1 MKNTVIFLDTNIV
14 IDYLQNREPFVKY
27 ARSIFELCAN
37 GKISASISSQSIT
50 DIFYI
55 LRKDFTVSERKDMLL
70 DICIMIDVVG
80 ADKTMVVNA
89 LMNEKFD
96 DLEDCIQA
104 ECAKAA
110 GADYIITRNI
120 KDFASSSIKPIL
132 PEDFLK
138 LTEE

>member
-1 MKNTVIFLDTNIV
+1 MKNITIFLDTNVV
-14 IDYLQNREPFVKY
+14 IDYLQKREPFAKY
-27 ARSIFELCAN
+27 ATNIFDLCAD
-37 GKISASISSQSIT
+37 KKVSVSISSQSVA

-55 LRKDFTVSERKDMLL
+55 LRKDYTVSERKYMLRG
-70 DICIMIDVVG
+70 ICKMIGIVG
-80 ADKTMVVNA
+80 ADKKMVINA
-89 LMNEKFD
+89 LMNENFD

-110 GADYIITRNI
+110 GAKYIITRNI
-120 KDFASSSIKPIL
+120 NDFTSSVIEPIL